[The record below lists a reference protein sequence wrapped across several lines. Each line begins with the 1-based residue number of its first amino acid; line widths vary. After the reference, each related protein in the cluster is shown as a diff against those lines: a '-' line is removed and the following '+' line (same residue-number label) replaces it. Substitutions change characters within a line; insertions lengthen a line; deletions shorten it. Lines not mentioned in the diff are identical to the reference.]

1 MLVCK
6 KKINNKFVY
15 RRCCFYDITLL
26 FSCQLITSSMR
37 IITTLIA
44 FVLLSYGNAQTAS
57 EVGGSSDLKKALDR
71 SSKAIEEV
79 KSLRSELREANKK
92 NAILSSA
99 LEGMQAKVSSEITRS
114 QELQAQNERAMNL
127 ALDEFKK
134 KFEEQNK
141 TVEAVQSSLDEKFNK
156 QLIFFVLGLVLFV
169 LIALIA
175 TRSATKKG
183 LNQANANWNNFQEH
197 LLKK

>member
-1 MLVCK
+1 MNGFFRFNIRFFL
-6 KKINNKFVY
+6 N
-15 RRCCFYDITLL
+15 CCFYGIADLI
-26 FSCQLITSSMR
+26 SPQLITTSMR
-37 IITTLIA
+37 IITTFIA
-44 FVLLSYGNAQTAS
+44 FVLLSYGNAQTAL
-57 EVGGSSDLKKALDR
+57 EVGNTSDLKKALDR
-71 SSKAIEEV
+71 SNKAIEEV
-79 KSLRSELREANKK
+79 KSLKTELRNAQSK
-92 NAILSSA
+92 NAALSSA
-99 LEGMQAKVSSEITRS
+99 LEDMQAKVASEITRS

-134 KFEEQNK
+134 KFDDQNK

-169 LIALIA
+169 IIALIA

-183 LNQANANWNNFQEH
+183 LDQANANWNNFQEH

>member
-1 MLVCK
+1 
-6 KKINNKFVY
+6 
-15 RRCCFYDITLL
+15 
-26 FSCQLITSSMR
+26 MR

-44 FVLLSYGNAQTAS
+44 FVLLPYGNAQTAS

-71 SSKAIEEV
+71 SGKAIEEV

-92 NAILSSA
+92 NAQLSSA

-156 QLIFFVLGLVLFV
+156 QLVFFVLGLVLFV
-169 LIALIA
+169 IIALFT

-183 LNQANANWNNFQEH
+183 LNQANANWNEFQEH
-197 LLKK
+197 LLRK

>member
-1 MLVCK
+1 MSFFLW
-6 KKINNKFVY
+6 
-15 RRCCFYDITLL
+15 CCFYADTPLI
-26 FSCQLITSSMR
+26 SHQQITSSMR
-37 IITTLIA
+37 IITTFIA
-44 FVLLSYGNAQTAS
+44 FVLLSYGNAQTAL
-57 EVGGSSDLKKALDR
+57 EVGNTSDLKKALDR

-92 NAILSSA
+92 NATLSSA

-134 KFEEQNK
+134 KFDDQNK

-169 LIALIA
+169 IIALIA

-183 LNQANANWNNFQEH
+183 LDQANASWNSFQEH

>member
-1 MLVCK
+1 MA
-6 KKINNKFVY
+6 FFSW
-15 RRCCFYDITLL
+15 CCFYADTPLI
-26 FSCQLITSSMR
+26 SHQLMKPSMR
-37 IITTLIA
+37 IITTFIA
-44 FVLLSYGNAQTAS
+44 FVLLSYGNAQTAL
-57 EVGGSSDLKKALDR
+57 EVGNTSDLKKALDR

-79 KSLRSELREANKK
+79 KSLRSELREVNNK
-92 NAILSSA
+92 NAALSTA

-134 KFEEQNK
+134 KFDDQNK

-169 LIALIA
+169 IIALIA

-183 LNQANANWNNFQEH
+183 LDQANASWNNFQEH

>member
-1 MLVCK
+1 M
-6 KKINNKFVY
+6 
-15 RRCCFYDITLL
+15 
-26 FSCQLITSSMR
+26 
-37 IITTLIA
+37 A
-44 FVLLSYGNAQTAS
+44 FVLLSYGNAQTAL
-57 EVGGSSDLKKALDR
+57 EVVNTSDSKKALDR
-71 SSKAIEEV
+71 SNKAIEEV
-79 KSLRSELREANKK
+79 KSLKTELRNAQSK
-92 NAILSSA
+92 NAAMSSA
-99 LEGMQAKVSSEITRS
+99 LKGMQAKVASEITRS

-134 KFEEQNK
+134 KFDEQNK

-169 LIALIA
+169 IIALIA

-183 LNQANANWNNFQEH
+183 LDQANANWNNFQEH